1 MTIND
6 QSAVR
11 VAIYARVSSEQQAQ
25 EQTIASQVAALRQR
39 VAADGFELPE
49 ELCFLDEGVSGTTL
63 RRPALERLRDAAYVG
78 GFQKLYVHSPD
89 RLSRRYAYQ
98 VLVVDELA
106 KHGVEIT
113 FLNRAIGVSPE
124 EDLLLQMQG
133 MFAEYER
140 AKIMERSRRG
150 KRHAATGGSVN
161 VLSGA
166 PYGYRYVSK
175 RDGQGRASYE
185 IHEEHAAVVKQM
197 FEWVGRDRLSIGE
210 VSRRLKEKGIV
221 SAKGKSCWDRTSVW
235 GILKNPAYSG
245 SAAFGKTRMGPRRTQ
260 LRKPRGQAKI
270 PRRTGSTY
278 DTQAAEQ
285 IMIAVP
291 AIVSTE
297 LFASVQEQLTE
308 NRLRGRER
316 RRGAKYLLQGL
327 LECQCCGY
335 AYYGKPVSRSSA
347 QRKVPYAYY
356 RCVGTDAYRFGG
368 QRVCQNSQVRTDK
381 LDQAVWNDA
390 CELLRNPQL
399 LRKEYERRLAAPES
413 SDTERSLQKQLATIQ
428 RTMNRLIDIHAD
440 GLIGR
445 DEFEPRLAHAR
456 HRHAELESKLE
467 SLRSQSREQTALREA
482 LACVESFS
490 ETVKTNLDQA
500 DWTTRREILRTL
512 IDRVVIEPAQVRI
525 VYRINFP
532 LFARSASTGK
542 VLHFCWR
549 SDRGPLRAAPTFV
562 FVASRAMHMSAGTFL
577 LDRRDQPE
585 LEEMQYGFVA
595 DATGHALHQ
604 LGVRDRIKITRQI
617 SIHHFRIAGVQ
628 QPMHRLHGVERTM
641 LGPIG
646 ELLRLQVGLE
656 DRFQHDQERRLHD
669 AVLDRWNA
677 QRPLLA
683 VRFGNVHT
691 THRLRLVRLGPEFFR
706 QFFQPLRLAVLLDVR
721 KRLVVYARL
730 AAIVATSAES
740 HPEHIFAVHL
750 VVQRVEAEL
759 GFSLRFGM
767 QRCLQLLN
775 RR

>member
-1 MTIND
+1 MTINN
-6 QSAVR
+6 QAVAR

-49 ELCFLDEGVSGTTL
+49 ELCFLDEGVSGSTL

-89 RLSRRYAYQ
+89 RLARRYAYQ

-150 KRHAATGGSVN
+150 KRHAATSGSVN

-185 IHEEHAAVVKQM
+185 IHEEQAAVVKQV

-221 SAKGKSCWDRTSVW
+221 SAKGKSYWDRTSVW
-235 GILKNPAYSG
+235 AILKNPAYKG

-260 LRKPRGQAKI
+260 FRKTRGQAKI

-297 LFASVQEQLTE
+297 LFDSVQEQLTE

-316 RRGAKYLLQGL
+316 KRGAKYLLQGL

-347 QRKVPYAYY
+347 KGKVPYAYY

-368 QRVCQNSQVRTDK
+368 QRVCQNAQVRTDK

-399 LRKEYERRLAAPES
+399 LRKEYERRLATPES
-413 SDTERSLQKQLATIQ
+413 SDTERSLHKQLATIQ

-445 DEFEPRLAHAR
+445 DEFEPRLARAR

-490 ETVKTNLDQA
+490 ETVRSNLDQA

-512 IDRVVIEPAQVRI
+512 IDRVVLEPAQVRI

-532 LFARSASTGK
+532 LFARSASKEK

-549 SDRGPLRAAPTFV
+549 SDDSALRRAHFRGSEYLPREGSRLEPTFDHSAKDWGPRKDGGMV
-562 FVASRAMHMSAGTFL
+562 NFVEEAFDVGIQHPVASCPLVGATATF
-577 LDRRDQPE
+577 
-585 LEEMQYGFVA
+585 G
-595 DATGHALHQ
+595 
-604 LGVRDRIKITRQI
+604 
-617 SIHHFRIAGVQ
+617 S
-628 QPMHRLHGVERTM
+628 
-641 LGPIG
+641 
-646 ELLRLQVGLE
+646 
-656 DRFQHDQERRLHD
+656 
-669 AVLDRWNA
+669 
-677 QRPLLA
+677 
-683 VRFGNVHT
+683 
-691 THRLRLVRLGPEFFR
+691 
-706 QFFQPLRLAVLLDVR
+706 
-721 KRLVVYARL
+721 
-730 AAIVATSAES
+730 
-740 HPEHIFAVHL
+740 
-750 VVQRVEAEL
+750 
-759 GFSLRFGM
+759 
-767 QRCLQLLN
+767 
-775 RR
+775 